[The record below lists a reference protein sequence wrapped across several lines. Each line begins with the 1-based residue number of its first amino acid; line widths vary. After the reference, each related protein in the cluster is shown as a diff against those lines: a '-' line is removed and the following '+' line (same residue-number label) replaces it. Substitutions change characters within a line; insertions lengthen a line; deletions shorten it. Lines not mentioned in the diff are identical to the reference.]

1 MNRFYRNIFF
11 WILPI
16 SLIIT
21 IFFDPVIHPDS
32 KDYISYHPAR
42 SVGYPFFIYILNEN
56 LKLVLFFQSFFSLF
70 SLLLFIKELKV
81 FLILTII

>member
-42 SVGYPFFIYILNEN
+42 SVGYPFFIYILNKN
-56 LKLVLFFQSFFSLF
+56 LKLVLFFQVFFSFL
-70 SLLLFIKELKV
+70 SLACL
-81 FLILTII
+81 